1 MSDIVSD
8 SVGPSEAGAWLS
20 LEDAARFLR
29 VTVRTIDRRGLP
41 KRRLP
46 GRPTEV
52 WVAGADDSVSDV
64 TETSDGHIGHA
75 DERAIALSERVSDVV
90 GRQMAPL
97 LAELAASRQRI
108 EDLAREN
115 GRLTAELAA
124 ERAKS
129 ATDAS
134 TAPQSSEL
142 APGSSSGPSSVRWPV
157 WAPWALAMLA
167 TVAVVLVVWLR

>member
-8 SVGPSEAGAWLS
+8 NVGPSETGAWLT

-29 VTVRTIDRRGLP
+29 VTVRTVDRRSLP
-41 KRRLP
+41 KRHLP
-46 GRPTEV
+46 GQPVEV
-52 WVAGADDSVSDV
+52 WVAGASSDDVSDLSTTHV
-64 TETSDGHIGHA
+64 GRDDHA

-115 GRLTAELAA
+115 GRLTAELEALRASHSPVAPNLTA
-124 ERAKS
+124 ETTDPTLGPPHALIRSLPPCRPRRMTRRGGS
-129 ATDAS
+129 A
-134 TAPQSSEL
+134 
-142 APGSSSGPSSVRWPV
+142 GY
-157 WAPWALAMLA
+157 
-167 TVAVVLVVWLR
+167 